1 MNRFQKLEKKTIW
14 TILMNDRTSSG
25 GLTDILTEQTTKRQ
39 LSTDLTREKTGQAG
53 NLREGKSRSRFV
65 LRKDK

>member
-1 MNRFQKLEKKTIW
+1 
-14 TILMNDRTSSG
+14 MNDRTSSS
-25 GLTDILTEQTTKRQ
+25 GLTDILTEPTTKRQ